1 MAAARARLHRW
12 DEIELERITEMV
24 SRKVVSGERAMVVQ
38 VYLKR
43 GALVPRHRHD
53 SEQLTYVL
61 EGALR
66 AVVDEEETIV
76 RAGEVLWVPAGVAH
90 QAEALDDTL
99 ELDIFSPIR
108 GEWLGDGPA
117 A

>member
-1 MAAARARLHRW
+1 MSPVARLHRW
-12 DEIELERITEMV
+12 DEIELERVTEMV
-24 SRKVVSGERAMVVQ
+24 SRKVVSGDGVMVAQ

-53 SEQLTYVL
+53 SEQLVYVL

-66 AVVDEEETIV
+66 AVVDDEETIV
-76 RAGEVLWVPAGVAH
+76 RAGEVLWVPARVPH

-108 GEWLGDGPA
+108 RDWVVKSGSG
-117 A
+117 